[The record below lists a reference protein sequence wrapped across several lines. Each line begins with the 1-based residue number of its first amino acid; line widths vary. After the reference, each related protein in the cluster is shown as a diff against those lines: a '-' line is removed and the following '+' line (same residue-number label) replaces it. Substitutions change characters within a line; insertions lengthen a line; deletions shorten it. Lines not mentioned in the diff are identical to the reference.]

1 MTKQNLAALLAAL
14 RDNRELRAKLAAAGS
29 PAEFERLA
37 AAAGFTVSAQDFL
50 SGTADDLSDAELEQ
64 VAGGY
69 TFPQTDWIYC
79 DNPWTNV
86 YCTLKC

>member
-1 MTKQNLAALLAAL
+1 MTTNNPADAFRAALDNDEALA
-14 RDNRELRAKLAAAGS
+14 KKFAAATTEEELQ
-29 PAEFERLA
+29 ALA
-37 AAAGFTVSAQDFL
+37 QAAGLELPQAEEETV
-50 SGTADDLSDAELEQ
+50 DLSDADLAN
-64 VAGGY
+64 VSGGY